1 MYMQDT
7 DKKSIL
13 PWIISIIFILVIV
26 FLVIKYK
33 NGNKSSEPTYEEKVQ
48 ILNTLN
54 SDTTTIPEEQKEAI
68 IVEMQKD
75 SKPLTDEERA
85 VLLKGALNK
94 N

>member
-1 MYMQDT
+1 MQDT